1 MLVNFVE
8 EDLSAIVPTK
18 RLIESDAEGDT
29 RKFLYVLWTDKKK
42 YKATLIISG

>member
-1 MLVNFVE
+1 MD
-8 EDLSAIVPTK
+8 EDLSTIVPMN

-42 YKATLIISG
+42 YKATLIMSG